1 MKINYSTYFEE
12 ISDELS
18 DEMIVLLENKDP
30 YLLEELKE
38 SKFKIR
44 QVESPFILADN
55 EFDLH
60 EANNTLYEIGVKR
73 TKVVQFTGGAIY
85 IEFVKDGEGV
95 IIHGNQEEGYNIFIL
110 Y

>member
-12 ISDELS
+12 ISDKLS
-18 DEMIVLLENKDP
+18 DEMIDLIENKDP
-30 YLLEELKE
+30 YLLEELEE

-55 EFDLH
+55 EFDLR